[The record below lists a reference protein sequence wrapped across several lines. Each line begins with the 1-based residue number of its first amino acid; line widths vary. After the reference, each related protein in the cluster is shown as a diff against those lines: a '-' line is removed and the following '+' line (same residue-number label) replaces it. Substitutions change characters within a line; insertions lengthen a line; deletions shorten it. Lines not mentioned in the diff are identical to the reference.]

1 MPEPEVPD
9 ALRDELRAAWHR
21 YVDLTAPLRADPA
34 KNTALMAQTP
44 MHRWGKPEEIAS
56 LALYI
61 CSEAAG
67 FMTGNDVL
75 MDGGWC
81 AQ

>member
-1 MPEPEVPD
+1 
-9 ALRDELRAAWHR
+9 
-21 YVDLTAPLRADPA
+21 
-34 KNTALMAQTP
+34 
-44 MHRWGKPEEIAS
+44 MHRWGQPQEIAG

-61 CSEAAG
+61 CSDQAA

>member
-1 MPEPEVPD
+1 MD
-9 ALRDELRAAWHR
+9 
-21 YVDLTAPLRADPA
+21 
-34 KNTALMAQTP
+34 QTP
-44 MHRWGKPEEIAS
+44 MHRWGQPEEIAS

-61 CSEAAG
+61 CSDAAG